1 MEIEARHSELRKRLD
16 LLGFGHPLPLGA
28 IGIVSAI
35 LDDLIQTS
43 EKLKCANQQIDQ
55 LYQERAAWELGVE
68 PYKCDNSRLLAECN
82 ELHLELIKQQDK
94 HILANT
100 ELRSRVRSLQAEKKQ
115 LEEKCAQT
123 ESRVRELQAGSDSVK
138 TRKNSVNTQRKPFIS
153 TVRPG
158 TFFQPPKCC
167 EQGMQPQGL
176 PPTCRCPCNQMKQ
189 TDVLHEVERLQVET
203 KNQQGVIDA
212 LKHQVN
218 SRDREIRR
226 LGDLFAGGRPA
237 AALAK
242 DCCYRG
248 VDVLGHDV
256 ETLQQEKVAL
266 QQKLTEAQESHERTA
281 RKLTRLSEKNQQLE
295 KELREFENVALK
307 VESEANLNI
316 LECDRKNSDLT
327 VKLQQSQLRLR
338 ELESLLEV
346 CKSSAGKIHQL
357 SDSSASS
364 PSSSY
369 PSGAGSVDVTLQNA
383 LKKAAEEKT
392 QLYKQL
398 NELKERERNILSDYE
413 KVKTKY
419 TKLKQKYAAVD
430 QTHVSHQQQAN
441 AAHESQL
448 ELRSLHERCGEL
460 EEKLRRMKEERDRF
474 SSEADRQRNTVTQL
488 KRESVEK
495 DHELS
500 ELKSELHMHR
510 KTNRPSTCSLGGGRL
525 KTAES
530 SVSAHSSLSV
540 QAAIHRIERE
550 RDAAKCE
557 AQQLEQERDALRE
570 KLKLST
576 RSQRSELAKHESLI
590 EGYGSQVAKLEAEK
604 RDLLSGQAA
613 AQTKVKLLKEEQRE
627 MQERVKELEESYSKL
642 KISYSQLK
650 ILQEQTERALTQH
663 QNRLMSSESQLG
675 TAEAKLHRVDMSV
688 EDAQTEISNLR
699 GEISVLRA
707 SNAAL
712 EREKDKLLMELD
724 KKTETVFTVE
734 AELTS
739 LKAKKKDLQSTID
752 RMQRKLENVSSEN
765 MHKESTLRSVSTETD
780 TLKKQV
786 ATLKRSKDNASAENG
801 RLSNELTDALAELT
815 VTKRKLKDSQQEVER
830 MKTQLREYVQEM
842 QRAEELLFAKE
853 REREEMLERYKSLS
867 EGVNVLET
875 SNLTLEAET
884 SEAKKL
890 LQEAEDRIT
899 SLEELMNVREQDIRE
914 CEHQISELSA
924 KLAAAESELES
935 LRDDNHALAMD
946 LEATKEL
953 CSKLDLQKDK
963 LNAEL
968 QEHSN
973 IREQLAR
980 EKGTLQKE
988 LTLTRTGDRAA
999 VDGLQE
1005 LLTASRCEVEQQR
1018 IAMAQLTQDTEQL
1031 RGEME
1036 TLRQRLAEE
1045 QDKARQSEALANEYS
1060 VQLQELRRMITDQ
1073 RFAQIRSRTAES
1085 TEREDDEED
1094 DDGNR
1099 YSTM

>member
-1 MEIEARHSELRKRLD
+1 MEIEERHSELRRRLD
-16 LLGFGHPLPLGA
+16 VLGFGHPLPLGA

-55 LYQERAAWELGVE
+55 LYQEKVAWELGVE

-82 ELHLELIKQQDK
+82 ELHLELIRQQDK

-100 ELRSRVRSLQAEKKQ
+100 ELRSRLRSLQAEKKQ
-115 LEEKCAQT
+115 LEEKCVQA
-123 ESRVRELQAGSDSVK
+123 ESRVRELQTNSDGVK
-138 TRKNSVNTQRKPFIS
+138 SRKNSVNTQRKPFIS
-153 TVRPG
+153 TVRAG
-158 TFFQPPKCC
+158 GFYQPPKCC

-212 LKHQVN
+212 LKNQLN
-218 SRDREIRR
+218 SRDREIQR
-226 LGDLFAGGRPA
+226 LGSLFAGGRPT

-266 QQKLTEAQESHERTA
+266 QQKLTDAQESHERTA

-316 LECDRKNSDLT
+316 LECDRKNSDLS
-327 VKLQQSQLRLR
+327 VKLQQSQLRVR
-338 ELESLLEV
+338 ELESLLEI
-346 CKSSAGKIHQL
+346 ST
-357 SDSSASS
+357 SS
-364 PSSSY
+364 PSSCLAGGGA
-369 PSGAGSVDVTLQNA
+369 SGLDVTLQNA
-383 LKKAAEEKT
+383 LKQATEEKR

-398 NELKERERNILSDYE
+398 DELKDRESNILSDYD

-419 TKLKQKYAAVD
+419 TKLKQKYAALD
-430 QTHVSHQQQAN
+430 QAQG
-441 AAHESQL
+441 SQHRTSNEEL
-448 ELRSLHERCGEL
+448 EALQGRCGEL
-460 EEKLRRMKEERDRF
+460 EEKLRNLKEERDRY
-474 SSEADRQRNTVTQL
+474 SSEADRQRSTVSQL

-500 ELKSELHMHR
+500 QLKSELHMHR
-510 KTNRPSTCSLGGGRL
+510 KSNRPSTCSLAGGRL

-530 SVSAHSSLSV
+530 NVSTHSSLSV
-540 QAAIHRIERE
+540 QAAMHRIERE

-557 AQQLEQERDALRE
+557 ARQLEQERDALRE
-570 KLKLST
+570 KLQLST
-576 RSQRSELAKHESLI
+576 RSQRDSVAKHESVI
-590 EGYGSQVAKLEAEK
+590 EEYSTQVVKLEAEK
-604 RDLLSGQAA
+604 RDLMCGQAA

-627 MQERVKELEESYSKL
+627 MQERLKALEESYSKL

-650 ILQEQTERALTQH
+650 ILQDQTERALAQNE
-663 QNRLMSSESQLG
+663 NRLMSSETQLG
-675 TAEAKLHRVDMSV
+675 SAEAKLHQVDETV
-688 EDAQTEISNLR
+688 EDAQKEVGHLR

-707 SNAAL
+707 ANAAL
-712 EREKDKLLMELD
+712 EREKDKLLMQLD
-724 KKTETVFTVE
+724 KKTETLFTAE

-739 LKAKKKDLQSTID
+739 LKTKKKDLQSTID
-752 RMQRKLENVSSEN
+752 RMQRKLDNVSSDN

-780 TLKKQV
+780 TLKKQM
-786 ATLKRSKDNASAENG
+786 ATLKRIKDNASAENG

-842 QRAEELLFAKE
+842 QRAEELLFTKE

-875 SNLTLEAET
+875 SNHTLEAET

-899 SLEELMNVREQDIRE
+899 SLEELVNMREHDIRE
-914 CEHQISELSA
+914 CERQMNELSA
-924 KLAAAESELES
+924 KLAAAESEIES
-935 LRDDNHALAMD
+935 LRDENHALAMD

-953 CSKLDLQKDK
+953 CSKLDLQKDR

-968 QEHSN
+968 QEHSD

-980 EKGTLQKE
+980 EKGTLQKQ
-988 LTLTRTGDRAA
+988 LTLTRVGDRAA

-1005 LLTASRCEVEQQR
+1005 LLTASRSELEQQR
-1018 IAMAQLTQDTEQL
+1018 IAMAQLNQETQQL
-1031 RGEME
+1031 RGEIE
-1036 TLRQRLAEE
+1036 TLTQRLTEE
-1045 QDKARQSEALANEYS
+1045 QDKARSSEALAREYS
-1060 VQLQELRRMITDQ
+1060 VQLQELRRMLTDK
-1073 RFAQIRSRTAES
+1073 RFAQIRSRTADS
-1085 TEREDDEED
+1085 TEREDYDED